1 MHISFQVI
9 TQMGLIY
16 NYSMIGVKVKVDGVE

>member
-1 MHISFQVI
+1 
-9 TQMGLIY
+9 MGLIY